1 MVGPIKLPDP
11 SLNHI
16 SNALS
21 IGVQYTVSFQLTN
34 FGLKYLLATGL
45 EPGTFERKSLTTKLH
60 AIIFVR
66 PFSFLS

>member
-1 MVGPIKLPDP
+1 MVGRRGLPDP
-11 SLNHI
+11 SLNYI
-16 SNALS
+16 FNVLS
-21 IGVQYTVSFQLTN
+21 IGVQFTLSFELTN

-66 PFSFLS
+66 SFSFLS